1 MFDRIKKY
9 EKFVEIYRDERPF
22 LQLELYLPE
31 YIEEYYRKEAEKEK
45 NNKNGVIIIDLVG
58 SDDE

>member
-22 LQLELYLPE
+22 LQLELYFPE
-31 YIEEYYRKEAEKEK
+31 YIEEYYRKEAEKE
-45 NNKNGVIIIDLVG
+45 
-58 SDDE
+58 